1 MWTAKVSRRE
11 LFTFYLGST
20 KVVENRARATS
31 QINVEEGEDLTLIWE
46 YPPQE
51 HIGFPALVI
60 VADGNIREL
69 LISLVAAPQI
79 PAPITALT
87 RIISRAEA
95 AQYFDSDTL
104 PLNERVFPAVT
115 ALVFIEAVLLGE
127 GRLTL
132 KQLTPLVCKR
142 TLTFAWGRAIAARGP
157 TKSFVDLPSRWLD
170 VFSMLNTARGADT
183 AHRAVESNIG
193 VLSLLTQLANGIRPE
208 SLSGALAFELLN
220 GNIDSQERA
229 WLRLAEPLSH
239 SVGIETL
246 HSLTREAR
254 GTYLQDAL
262 RTLATIGN
270 RDRYHETAAA
280 CAFLATR
287 LAPGS
292 LEHLD
297 VLKAPGRPEM
307 LAWYAIYAALQRP
320 QEIMSLYN
328 GLGFRLMRDLRRLEE
343 KLDTPAADI
352 SYEELKIA
360 SRAGLDSIA
369 GKTGH
374 ASELQV
380 ELIPY
385 VSTSFTFQPRNRS
398 RSNEGQQGF
407 DLEPAEAV
415 ETPLSPRATIERVAA
430 QLAQLAKS
438 LPDSSEDISAAKRS
452 RRKSG

>member
-193 VLSLLTQLANGIRPE
+193 VLSLLTQLANGISCLRERAGVERERRRDVRQAGSYPRQ
-208 SLSGALAFELLN
+208 LLN
-220 GNIDSQERA
+220 A
-229 WLRLAEPLSH
+229 
-239 SVGIETL
+239 
-246 HSLTREAR
+246 
-254 GTYLQDAL
+254 
-262 RTLATIGN
+262 
-270 RDRYHETAAA
+270 
-280 CAFLATR
+280 
-287 LAPGS
+287 
-292 LEHLD
+292 
-297 VLKAPGRPEM
+297 
-307 LAWYAIYAALQRP
+307 
-320 QEIMSLYN
+320 
-328 GLGFRLMRDLRRLEE
+328 GF
-343 KLDTPAADI
+343 
-352 SYEELKIA
+352 
-360 SRAGLDSIA
+360 
-369 GKTGH
+369 
-374 ASELQV
+374 Q
-380 ELIPY
+380 
-385 VSTSFTFQPRNRS
+385 
-398 RSNEGQQGF
+398 
-407 DLEPAEAV
+407 
-415 ETPLSPRATIERVAA
+415 
-430 QLAQLAKS
+430 
-438 LPDSSEDISAAKRS
+438 
-452 RRKSG
+452 